1 MFSSWKVGRPFG
13 IPFYIHWTFWLLP
26 LWVVLAN
33 LDKGPVELGLILCVL
48 VAGFGCVLLHEL
60 GHALTARY
68 YGIRT
73 RDISLYPIGGV
84 ARLERSAERPI
95 QELWITVA
103 GPAVNFVIAVL
114 LLVVL
119 LGLALLDPGLVFGSL
134 PGLFLLQL
142 LAVNVIMVVFNL
154 LPAFPMDG
162 GRVLRSLLAM
172 GLGNLRATRIA
183 VTVGVITVALVAAG
197 GVYYF
202 HNPWLMVIA
211 LFVFLAGQAELQ
223 MAYVRER
230 RRRVEEVEEP
240 LPVLPVRPVR
250 PVRPVGEPVGEAAPL
265 FSLQPRITVYTW
277 DNDTGTWVRQTRDG
291 TSRAL

>member
-13 IPFYIHWTFWLLP
+13 IPFYIHTTFWLLP
-26 LWVVLAN
+26 LWVVLVSGDLN
-33 LDKGPVELGLILCVL
+33 PVEIGLNLGVL
-48 VAGFGCVLLHEL
+48 AAAFGCVLLHEL
-60 GHALTARY
+60 GHALTARH
-68 YGIRT
+68 YGIGT
-73 RDISLYPIGGV
+73 RDITLYPIGGV
-84 ARLERSAERPI
+84 ARLERPVDKPL

-114 LLVVL
+114 LTVVL
-119 LGLALLDPGLVFGSL
+119 AGIAMLDPELVFGSL
-134 PGLFLLQL
+134 GGVFLIKL
-142 LAVNVIMVVFNL
+142 LVVNVFMVVFNL

-172 GLGNLRATRIA
+172 FLGNLQATRIA
-183 VTVGVITVALVAAG
+183 VTVGVITAALVGIG
-197 GVYYF
+197 GTVWLG
-202 HNPWLMVIA
+202 NPWLMVIA

-230 RRRVEEVEEP
+230 QRRVEELEQP
-240 LPVLPVRPVR
+240 LPVLPVRRVR
-250 PVRPVGEPVGEAAPL
+250 PVSEPASPLGEAAPL

-277 DNDTGTWVRQTRDG
+277 DNETGSWVRQTRDG

>member
-1 MFSSWKVGRPFG
+1 VGRPFG
-13 IPFYIHWTFWLLP
+13 IPFYIHATFWLLP
-26 LWVVLAN
+26 LWVVLVSA
-33 LDKGPVELGLILCVL
+33 DTSPVQLGLNLCVL
-48 VAGFGCVLLHEL
+48 AAGFGCVLLHEL

-73 RDISLYPIGGV
+73 RDITLYPIGGV
-84 ARLERSAERPI
+84 ARLERAAEKPI

-119 LGLALLDPGLVFGSL
+119 LGLALLDPGLISGSL
-134 PGLFLLQL
+134 PGLFLLHL
-142 LAVNVIMVVFNL
+142 LVVNVIMVVFNL

-162 GRVLRSLLAM
+162 GRVLRALLSM

-183 VTVGVITVALVAAG
+183 VTVGVITAALVAAG
-197 GVYYF
+197 GVFYF

-230 RRRVEEVEEP
+230 QRRLRERVEEVEEP

-250 PVRPVGEPVGEAAPL
+250 PVGEPVGDAAPL

-277 DNDTGTWVRQTRDG
+277 DNETGTWVRQTRDG